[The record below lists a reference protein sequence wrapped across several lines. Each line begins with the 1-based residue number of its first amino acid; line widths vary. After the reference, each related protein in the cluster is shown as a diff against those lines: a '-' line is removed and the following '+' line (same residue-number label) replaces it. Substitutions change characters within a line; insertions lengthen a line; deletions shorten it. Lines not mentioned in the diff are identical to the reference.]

1 MTLRLYN
8 SLSIEKWWEKAK
20 RVKNFVFSGA
30 RDILIKINFFEI
42 QSYSMK
48 KIIFSILFQILWVTA
63 FCAYSTPSILAA
75 PVPDFVWPPAPANM
89 DSDNI
94 LGISTDRL
102 RNWNITMTD
111 IPIMIASAIEYILA
125 LVGSICVVALIY
137 HAVCMQFASGITGDS
152 TWVDKA
158 KKWMK
163 WAILGFA
170 LSMSAWFLMTKLV
183 ALLSTL

>member
-1 MTLRLYN
+1 MNIFRKILFSFLIL
-8 SLSIEKWWEKAK
+8 SLSSIS
-20 RVKNFVFSGA
+20 VFADTSA
-30 RDILIKINFFEI
+30 
-42 QSYSMK
+42 
-48 KIIFSILFQILWVTA
+48 
-63 FCAYSTPSILAA
+63 
-75 PVPDFVWPPAPANM
+75 
-89 DSDNI
+89 
-94 LGISTDRL
+94 GIYGEWNTLTKDDL
-102 RNWNITMTD
+102 RNGNITMTD
-111 IPIMIASAIEYILA
+111 VPVMIASMIEYILA